1 MAFGDQINPAL
12 INVDWSPIER
22 GGQAKAA
29 AIQSAGQS
37 IEGAVSAYADYKKE
51 QKEKEKTIKQSELYI
66 DAAMKL
72 FPEMTPSL
80 QRAKMEIDDK
90 NIPLDDRFATAESVQ
105 GLLNMGMERMKMNNE
120 IVESS
125 MANDAKMA
133 GLRNSPVQFEELP
146 QSDGSKVKV
155 AIRNGQIIN
164 PSELIPQGGSIP
176 GAGGVPQLPADMQ
189 DEINTTMQD
198 DMNGEVLPGRPIEG
212 QIQELVGMT
221 ENGNIRLVAN
231 GEEIETDKATFT
243 QKLIGDMTEAGTDP
257 TTAAADAAQILS
269 ALELKKE
276 KAAQKPVLGLSPPDA
291 QKMPPTEM
299 TVEQVDE
306 LTRKGMRVKATP
318 TGKGT
323 FLVEETTSSPET
335 QGQQYSEPYVDPS
348 TGQYVQ
354 KKSNGELKILRETA
368 DERMLSAIQVARDKY
383 NKGDVNGA
391 LDLLASVRI
400 KGPFGGYPTVDDL
413 EEIFGMTTPQTVEP
427 NLPANPQTPQAPLE
441 DRLRK
446 ALGQ

>member
-12 INVDWSPIER
+12 MNVDWSPIER

-37 IEGAVSAYADYKKE
+37 IEGAVGAYADYKKE

-72 FPEMTPSL
+72 FPDMTPSL

-105 GLLNMGMERMKMNNE
+105 GLLNMGMERMRMDSE
-120 IVESS
+120 FMESS
-125 MANDAKMA
+125 RAYQAKMEA
-133 GLRNSPVQFEELP
+133 LRNAPVQFEELP
-146 QSDGSKVKV
+146 QSDGTKVKV
-155 AIRNGQIIN
+155 AIRNGQIVN
-164 PSELIPQGGSIP
+164 PTDLIPQGGSIP
-176 GAGGVPQLPADMQ
+176 GGGMVPELPADMQ
-189 DEINTTMQD
+189 EEINTTMQD

-221 ENGNIRLVAN
+221 ENGNIRLIAG

-243 QKLIGDMTEAGTDP
+243 QKLIGDMTQGGADP
-257 TTAAADAAQILS
+257 TQAAADAAQILS
-269 ALELKKE
+269 ALEMKKE
-276 KAAQKPVLGLSPPDA
+276 KAAQKPVLGLAPADA
-291 QKMPPTEM
+291 QKIPPTEM
-299 TVEQVDE
+299 TAEQVDA
-306 LTRKGMRVKATP
+306 LTSKGMRVKSTP

-323 FLVEETTSSPET
+323 FLVEEATSSPET

-348 TGQYVQ
+348 TGQFVQ
-354 KKSNGELKILRETA
+354 KKSNGELKVLRESA
-368 DERMLSAIQVARDKY
+368 DERMLSSIQVAREKY
-383 NKGDVNGA
+383 NKGDVQGA
-391 LDLLASVRI
+391 LDILASVRI

-441 DRLRK
+441 DRLRR